1 MSNIVITGANQGILL
16 RILQNRRRV
25 LFIVTL
31 KIHQNRGKHTQR
43 INAATTGIFKF
54 SLKFPHE

>member
-31 KIHQNRGKHTQR
+31 KIHQNRGEHTQH
-43 INAATTGIFKF
+43 IDAATTGIFEF
-54 SLKFPHE
+54 SPKFPP